1 MLLSVAGRLLVVIT
15 LALWSWVLPVAHA
28 MPIDADGPHGLSDN
42 ADLDDLIVSLT
53 SPTAVVAP
61 GLALTGA
68 CFIAISALV
77 PTKPIP
83 VRFLVP
89 ASVESR
95 APPLL

>member
-1 MLLSVAGRLLVVIT
+1 MLVTVLLV
-15 LALWSWVLPVAHA
+15 LWAWVLPMAHA
-28 MPIDADGPHGLSDN
+28 LPIDADGPSGLSDN

-53 SPTAVVAP
+53 SPTVAVAP
-61 GLALTGA
+61 ELVLTSA
-68 CFIAISALV
+68 CFIAISILV